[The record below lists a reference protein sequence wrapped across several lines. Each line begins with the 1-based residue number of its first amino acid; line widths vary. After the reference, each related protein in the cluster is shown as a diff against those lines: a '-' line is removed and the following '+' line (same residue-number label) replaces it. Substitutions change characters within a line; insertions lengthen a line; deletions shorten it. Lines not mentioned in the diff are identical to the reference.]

1 MGRVVPGVTT
11 KSEVEQWNGS
21 SWTEVNDV
29 NTARYSAYASK
40 FTYDDAYV
48 AGGANPSVQTNTELW
63 NGVSWVET
71 SDMNTARQSGGSAGT
86 QSGGGLAF
94 GGNTG
99 SDTAISEEWS
109 SSSITTKV
117 LTD

>member
-1 MGRVVPGVTT
+1 
-11 KSEVEQWNGS
+11 
-21 SWTEVNDV
+21 
-29 NTARYSAYASK
+29 
-40 FTYDDAYV
+40 
-48 AGGANPSVQTNTELW
+48 
-63 NGVSWVET
+63 
-71 SDMNTARQSGGSAGT
+71 MNTARQAGGSAGT